1 VDIAEEDKRRQML
14 INLIDDAVKYSA

>member
-14 INLIDDAVKYSA
+14 MNLIDDAVKYSA